1 LQILDDEQ
9 SAFVD
14 EIFGSLV
21 KAINS
26 NKVSANGRDNILE
39 LIIRNVTSSDGLNWT
54 RKFLETDG
62 KYHLFLLVI

>member
-1 LQILDDEQ
+1 
-9 SAFVD
+9 
-14 EIFGSLV
+14 V

-26 NKVSANGRDNILE
+26 NKVSANGRDNVLE

-62 KYHLFLLVI
+62 KLHLCFPQTGDLVYCLVMY